1 MTQIRI
7 STPHLTLGYYAKST
21 EIRWN
26 MIKSYAF
33 LVLIIIIMPT
43 FGFTYLTQVFD
54 NLIKDDISDANR
66 MWQCFFLADSG
77 KRSFFNYLSKAFFLL
92 DKYKLSLKITNSS
105 DFFENSTP
113 ANVVFLKLVSSDEF
127 EPNWLDP

>member
-1 MTQIRI
+1 MLRKLFKGGNYSKAETICSNMLYKKRIRN
-7 STPHLTLGYYAKST
+7 STTHLPLGYYAKST

-54 NLIKDDISDANR
+54 NLFKDDTSDANR

-77 KRSFFNYLSKAFFLL
+77 KRPFFNYVKFIYSEKATIFCEISKVYLT
-92 DKYKLSLKITNSS
+92 IT
-105 DFFENSTP
+105 
-113 ANVVFLKLVSSDEF
+113 KG
-127 EPNWLDP
+127 

>member
-1 MTQIRI
+1 MFVAFKGGNYSKAETIGSSKKKGIRN
-7 STPHLTLGYYAKST
+7 STTHLTLGYYAKST

-54 NLIKDDISDANR
+54 NLFKDDVSDAHR

-77 KRSFFNYLSKAFFLL
+77 KLLFFNYVSKYLRL
-92 DKYKLSLKITNSS
+92 
-105 DFFENSTP
+105 
-113 ANVVFLKLVSSDEF
+113 
-127 EPNWLDP
+127 